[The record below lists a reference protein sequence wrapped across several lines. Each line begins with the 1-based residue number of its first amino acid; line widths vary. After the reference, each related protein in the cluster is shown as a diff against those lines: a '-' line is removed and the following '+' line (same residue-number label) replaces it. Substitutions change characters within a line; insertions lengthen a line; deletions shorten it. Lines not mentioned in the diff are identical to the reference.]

1 MLSSH
6 PVDWSRLLSLAGE
19 TVTKA
24 TQEVDAT
31 TAASTVASAL
41 VDGDGDVG
49 DKSMLSDTQQNFSF
63 VKDYATF
70 AEIYLN
76 TFYCLAIVCMVSVFD
91 R

>member
-6 PVDWSRLLSLAGE
+6 PVDWSRFISLAGE
-19 TVTKA
+19 TVTQA
-24 TQEVDAT
+24 TQEADAT
-31 TAASTVASAL
+31 TVDSAM
-41 VDGDGDVG
+41 VNGDGAGVG
-49 DKSMLSDTQQNFSF
+49 VGVDKSMLTDTQQNFSF